1 MSVALAGYNLIQNRA
16 LPGPLYVP
24 ANIAVSV
31 GLVALARRRGCSWG
45 DLGLDAGDAAE
56 GTRLGTLAAGLI
68 AIGAVVAGRGERAR
82 RLLRD
87 ERVAGQDRGD
97 VAYHTLVRFPLGTAL
112 FEEVAFRGVVE
123 GIWRRSGATER
134 EAAFAAAA
142 LFGLWHLVPTRDA
155 ITGSPLAGNLRTDT
169 ARAGAVLTG
178 AMATAVAS
186 LGFSWLRRRS
196 GSLLAPWLA
205 HTTVSSAGY
214 IAGVTAWRRQEGG
227 SPDAVEARRLR
238 KWIASGMLW

>member
-45 DLGLDAGDAAE
+45 DLGFDVGNAAE
-56 GTRLGTLAAGLI
+56 GMRLGTLAAGLI
-68 AIGAVVAGRGERAR
+68 AMGAVAAAR
-82 RLLRD
+82 RESAQRLLRD
-87 ERVAGQDRGD
+87 QRAADQERGD
-97 VAYHTLVRFPLGTAL
+97 VLFHTLVRFPIGTAL

-123 GIWRRSGATER
+123 ATWRRSGATER

-155 ITGSPLAGNLRTDT
+155 ISGNPLAGNLRTDMSQ
-169 ARAGAVLTG
+169 ASAVLAGAV
-178 AMATAVAS
+178 ATAAGS
-186 LGFSWLRRRS
+186 LGFSWLLKRS

-205 HTTVSSAGY
+205 HTAVSCAGY
-214 IAGVTAWRRQEGG
+214 LAGVAAWRRLDTG
-227 SPDAVEARRLR
+227 SPLSRCGEA
-238 KWIASGMLW
+238 SQNEH